1 MIPSAFIEIA
11 SLPRTASGKLDRRA
25 LPEPGDGGRTSAAD
39 LVAPRDAEEQRV
51 AEIWQEVLK
60 IGRVGV
66 HENFFDLG
74 GHSLAAMQVASR
86 LRGGGETEVSFLD
99 VFERPTIA
107 ALAETI
113 RNSARD
119 GEIEEGVL

>member
-1 MIPSAFIEIA
+1 
-11 SLPRTASGKLDRRA
+11 
-25 LPEPGDGGRTSAAD
+25 
-39 LVAPRDAEEQRV
+39 V
-51 AEIWQEVLK
+51 AEVWRQVLK

-86 LRGGGETEVSFLD
+86 LRETVRAGVNFLD

-107 ALAETI
+107 SLAETL
-113 RNSARD
+113 RGKRA
-119 GEIEEGVL
+119 GTEIEEGVL